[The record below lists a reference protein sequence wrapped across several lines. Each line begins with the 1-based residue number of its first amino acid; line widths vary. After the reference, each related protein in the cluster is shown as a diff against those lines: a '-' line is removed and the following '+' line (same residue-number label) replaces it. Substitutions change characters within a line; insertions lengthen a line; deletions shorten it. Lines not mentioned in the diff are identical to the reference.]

1 MRVIVKIVSIV
12 AVIIFSAVTTPVTA
26 GNSGRQQRWQIAE
39 DGSIN
44 WLVDG
49 RIPHYDHIEM
59 SGERV
64 SAVLR
69 YGVNSDGSFS
79 YERSVV
85 WPMLRTIPNDTHASL
100 TRRFAHDF
108 LAPIMV
114 DRHSLNNEKVESM
127 RLDGKLTVKS
137 QFTAGHNRAVR
148 ENLRLHPVIEVSRVI
163 FPSTTLPML
172 CEEYTIKNIGG
183 KD

>member
-1 MRVIVKIVSIV
+1 MRIISKISSIV
-12 AVIIFSAVTTPVTA
+12 AAILFSAVTSSVIA
-26 GNSGRQQRWQIAE
+26 GNGSGHPRWQIAE

-59 SGERV
+59 SGEKV

-85 WPMLRTIPNDTHASL
+85 WPMLRTVPNETHASL

-108 LAPIMV
+108 LAQVMV
-114 DRHSLNNEKVESM
+114 HLLSLNN
-127 RLDGKLTVKS
+127 
-137 QFTAGHNRAVR
+137 
-148 ENLRLHPVIEVSRVI
+148 
-163 FPSTTLPML
+163 
-172 CEEYTIKNIGG
+172 
-183 KD
+183 